1 MSSRPFRLPAAILVA
16 FTLTAAASIAQ
27 EPPPRQFSEATSQAF
42 AKLKPLQDAKNW
54 DGMIA
59 VLDAIP
65 NVGAESY
72 DRAQIQDMKA
82 KLYLAKEQYAKAIG
96 PWEDAVRLGDK
107 YKFFD
112 ARDMLDK
119 VYYLAQLYS
128 QEATNEKNPVKQA
141 EFFQKATSY
150 FKRWLNNTK
159 KPTPEAMVTYASILY
174 YRAVADPK
182 KPDMAL
188 LKEAQAEVEKGLRMT
203 VVPKDSFYALLLSIL
218 QQENDFARSAE
229 IIELLLKQNPQK
241 KDFWAVL
248 MATYLN
254 LANEKEKNDPE
265 EYRSY
270 LCRTIVTV
278 ERAQALGFLNSPK
291 DCMNLVSFYL
301 MAGQGN
307 AATDYLYNGLKSGK
321 IESDPKTW
329 MNLGLI
335 YQQNNKELQAISVLK
350 EAAKLYPNNGQFD
363 YLIGEI
369 YRAVEKTREAFNQYK
384 EAIRKGGLD
393 KPHVVHQ
400 LLSYSAFEL
409 GDLDEALKA
418 VKQAETFP
426 EGKKDAQLPRLRQAI
441 EDAIKE
447 RQYNLEQAQKK
458 AKATL

>member
-1 MSSRPFRLPAAILVA
+1 MLSPTLRRSAGLGAALA
-16 FTLTAAASIAQ
+16 LAASLAVAQ
-27 EPPPRQFSEATSQAF
+27 EPPPRQFSEGTSKAF
-42 AKLKPLQDAKNW
+42 TQLKPLQDAKNW

-65 NVGAESY
+65 GVGPESY

-82 KLYLAKEQYAKAIG
+82 KLFLAKEQYGKAIG
-96 PWEDAVRLGDK
+96 PWEEAVRLGDK
-107 YKFFD
+107 YKFFE
-112 ARDMLDK
+112 ARALLDIIS
-119 VYYLAQLYS
+119 LLGS
-128 QEATNEKNPVKQA
+128 LHLQEAANFKDTKIQA
-141 EFFQKATSY
+141 YHFEKATNHLR
-150 FKRWLNNTK
+150 RWLRETK
-159 KPTPEAMVTYASILY
+159 KPTPEVMVNLLSVLY

-182 KPDMAL
+182 KPDLKL
-188 LKEAQAEVEKGLRMT
+188 LKEAQEEIEKGLAMSL
-203 VVPKDSFYALLLSIL
+203 VPKESFYTLLLAIL
-218 QQENDFARSAE
+218 QQQSDYVRSSE

-241 KDFWAVL
+241 KDYWPVL

-254 LANEKEKNDPE
+254 LANEKEKTDPE

-278 ERAQALGFLNSPK
+278 ERAQSHGFLNTPK

-307 AATDYLYNGLKSGK
+307 AATDYLYNGLKGGK

-350 EAAKLYPNNGQFD
+350 EAIKLYPNNGQFD

-369 YRAVEKTREAFNQYK
+369 YRAMETPRDAYAQYREAT
-384 EAIRKGGLD
+384 RKGGLD
-393 KPHVVHQ
+393 KPHVVYQ
-400 LLSYSAFEL
+400 LLAYTAFEL
-409 GDLDEALKA
+409 GDLDDALKY
-418 VKQAETFP
+418 VKQAEGYP

-458 AKATL
+458 AK